1 MPERRS
7 SLTPAYSWHAGSQRY
22 RNVAKGRW
30 VSRQQVRQA
39 LDIALDRSRNEVAR
53 LSRELVAG
61 RINLADWQT
70 SVAREVKSMH
80 MASAALAKGG
90 WAQMTPQDTGRAG
103 RIIRDE
109 YAYLANFAQQVK
121 TGQQKLDGSLVTRAN
136 LYAQAPRGTYHAIE
150 QRGMMEQGKTEC
162 RNVLGPADHCEGAN
176 SCIEQTAKGW
186 VSLSGGAMVPIGR
199 RLCLANCRCRLE
211 YR

>member
-1 MPERRS
+1 MPTRRS
-7 SLTPAYSWHAGSQRY
+7 SLTPAYSWDTGSQRY
-22 RNVAKGRW
+22 RNVATGRW

-53 LSRELVAG
+53 LSRELVNG
-61 RINLADWQT
+61 GMSLADWQKA
-70 SVAREVKSMH
+70 VAQEVKSMH

-109 YAYLANFAQQVK
+109 YAYLANFAAQVK
-121 TGQQKLDGSLVTRAN
+121 SGQQKLDGSLVTRAN
-136 LYAQAPRGTYHAIE
+136 LYAQAPRGTYHANE
-150 QRGMMEQGKTEC
+150 ERGMQAQGKTEC
-162 RNVLGPADHCEGAN
+162 RNVLGPADHCEGCLTET
-176 SCIEQTAKGW
+176 SKGW
-186 VSLSGGAMVPIGR
+186 VSIGALVPIGS
-199 RLCLANCRCRLE
+199 RLCLANCRCSIS